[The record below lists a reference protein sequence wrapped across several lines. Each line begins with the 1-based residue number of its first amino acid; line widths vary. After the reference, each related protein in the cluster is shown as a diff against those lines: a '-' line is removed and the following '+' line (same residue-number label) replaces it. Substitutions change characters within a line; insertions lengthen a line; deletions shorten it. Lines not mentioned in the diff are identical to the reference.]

1 MSPYILCIGASVQIA
16 DVAAHVNEQIRRQ
29 ENSMKMLD
37 IQNNLHGAPPI
48 MAPGRWFIREERLMK
63 VSGGDQ
69 LYAGDPDLQA
79 SSHTQKQ
86 RLNI

>member
-1 MSPYILCIGASVQIA
+1 MVKDVVEAVFCPVGASVQIA
-16 DVAAHVNEQIRRQ
+16 DVATHINEQIRRQ

-63 VSGGDQ
+63 VSEETSCM
-69 LYAGDPDLQA
+69 PE
-79 SSHTQKQ
+79 
-86 RLNI
+86 RPP